1 MAEPRSESLQTLERG
16 LRVLETFSRERPAL
30 TLSDVARLTGLT
42 RASARRILLTLERLG
57 YVRSEER
64 RFSLAPRVLNLGWA
78 YMSSLGIAELAQ
90 PLIRELANE
99 LEEAVSIA
107 ILDWPDVVYL
117 ARVYPQRRVYAST
130 LSVGSRLPAHATAVG
145 RVLLAA
151 LPDDTLS
158 EYLGGPLPRY
168 NERTVCD
175 PDELRA
181 LIEGVRRRGWA
192 ISDQEV
198 EVGIRS
204 VAAPIRDATGNVIA
218 SLTASTTT
226 PRATLA
232 DLRKRLLPRV
242 VESARRLSSI
252 ADAQDG
258 ASTPPRSWP
267 AVAATR

>member
-1 MAEPRSESLQTLERG
+1 MAERRSESLQTLERG
-16 LRVLETFSRERPAL
+16 LLVLETFSRERPAL

-42 RASARRILLTLERLG
+42 RASARRILLTLDRLG
-57 YVRSEER
+57 YVRSQER
-64 RFSLAPRVLNLGWA
+64 LFSLAPRVLNLGWA

-90 PLIRELANE
+90 PLIRELAVE

-117 ARVYPQRRVYAST
+117 ARVYPPRRVYAST

-151 LPDDTLS
+151 LPDTTLN
-158 EYLGGPLPRY
+158 EYLATPLARY

-175 PDELRA
+175 PGELRA
-181 LIEGVRRRGWA
+181 LIETVRRRGWA

-204 VAAPIRDATGNVIA
+204 VAAPIRDATGT
-218 SLTASTTT
+218 SS
-226 PRATLA
+226 
-232 DLRKRLLPRV
+232 
-242 VESARRLSSI
+242 RR
-252 ADAQDG
+252 
-258 ASTPPRSWP
+258 
-267 AVAATR
+267 